1 MQSHIRLEGERV
13 VLETLKKEHIKSLW
27 KDSITEEVWRYLPNR
42 FESVEDLET
51 IYDHSIINFERGME
65 HPFTVFDKVENEYV
79 GSTRFLNISREY
91 RNLEIGWTW
100 YIPKVW
106 NTRVNTECK
115 YLLLRYCFEELDM
128 LRVGFKADRRN
139 VRSDRAILRLGAY
152 REGVLRQYGMMQ
164 DGYIRDANIYSIIDS
179 EWKEIKERFES
190 KLLK

>member
-1 MQSHIRLEGERV
+1 MQSYIRLEGERV

-27 KDSITEEVWRYLPNR
+27 KDTITEEVWRYLPNR
-42 FESVEDLET
+42 FESVEDLEA
-51 IYDHSIINFERGME
+51 IYDQSITNYERGVE
-65 HPFTVFDKVENEYV
+65 HPFIVFDKVENEYV
-79 GSTRFLNISREY
+79 GTTRFLNISREY

-100 YIPKVW
+100 YLPKVW
-106 NTRVNTECK
+106 NSRVNTECK

-139 VRSDRAILRLGAY
+139 VRSDRAILRLGAH
-152 REGVLRQYGMMQ
+152 REGVLRQYGIMQ

>member
-1 MQSHIRLEGERV
+1 MQSYIRLEGERV

-27 KDSITEEVWRYLPNR
+27 KDTITEEVWRYLPNR
-42 FESVEDLET
+42 FESVEDLEA
-51 IYDHSIINFERGME
+51 IYDQSITNYERGVE
-65 HPFTVFDKVENEYV
+65 HPFIVFDKVENEYV
-79 GSTRFLNISREY
+79 GTTRFLNISREY

-100 YIPKVW
+100 YLPKVW

-139 VRSDRAILRLGAY
+139 VRSDRAILRLGAH
-152 REGVLRQYGMMQ
+152 REGVLRQYGIMQ